1 MLCVDL
7 FRFDL
12 LCFLLQAIQP
22 AMLFV
27 TSTTELRRGFDLLS
41 VRSAVFFFCYGPLYP
56 LKNYLCLK
64 SSRADRN
71 RQRKH
76 RTSRTKPRASAPKRR
91 QRKGVA
97 PPTASQIQFSRSCIT
112 QTASAHTQ
120 MHPVGRTLPS
130 EQGRGQQ
137 APRRNPGQALQNR
150 GKMLVAYG
158 FLFVYFFNFLL

>member
-1 MLCVDL
+1 
-7 FRFDL
+7 
-12 LCFLLQAIQP
+12 
-22 AMLFV
+22 MLFV

-41 VRSAVFFFCYGPLYP
+41 VRSAVFFCHGPLYP

-76 RTSRTKPRASAPKRR
+76 RTSRTKPWASAPNR
-91 QRKGVA
+91 QQGKEGA
-97 PPTASQIQFSRSCIT
+97 PPTASQIQFSRSYIT

-137 APRRNPGQALQNR
+137 APRRNPGQALENR
-150 GKMLVAYG
+150 GKMLFAYG
-158 FLFVYFFNFLL
+158 FLFVYFFNFLLRICS

>member
-1 MLCVDL
+1 MICFGSICYV
-7 FRFDL
+7 
-12 LCFLLQAIQP
+12 FLLQAIQP
-22 AMLFV
+22 AMFFV
-27 TSTTELRRGFDLLS
+27 TSTTELRRGLDLLS
-41 VRSAVFFFCYGPLYP
+41 VRSAVFLFCHGPLYP

-64 SSRADRN
+64 STRADRN

-120 MHPVGRTLPS
+120 MHPVGRTLP
-130 EQGRGQQ
+130 
-137 APRRNPGQALQNR
+137 ALQGFPHKL
-150 GKMLVAYG
+150 GKEPQVRRLRTAERAG
-158 FLFVYFFNFLL
+158 TR